1 MSKPVKIFT
10 TGLLLVISSLA
21 ILYFWGKGIKTSGEA
36 DTRWLRVDMWPSKY
50 FNPEHSALSETNELY
65 VTSLAYNEQ
74 DKQALLDKLS
84 QRKCHESNDEC
95 LTILLSVANILISEG
110 EFEKAK
116 SLENQAAKELSQASI
131 CPIKLEI
138 TLIKHAV
145 QLLKLRSTS
154 EAKTKAKLI
163 VDTINKN
170 KGINFNLQT
179 KECNEAAI
187 ATPKLFHIY
196 VMSVTEAM
204 SYGQGALM
212 GSAAYLRNANR
223 INFKGL

>member
-1 MSKPVKIFT
+1 MSKLVKIFT
-10 TGLLLVISSLA
+10 TGLLLIILSLA
-21 ILYFWGKGIKTSGEA
+21 IFYLWGKGIKTSGET
-36 DTRWLRVDMWPSKY
+36 DTRWLRVDMWPNKY
-50 FNPEHSALSETNELY
+50 FNPEYSALNETNELY
-65 VTSLAYNEQ
+65 VSSLSYSEE
-74 DKQALLDKLS
+74 DKQDLLRKLS
-84 QRKCHESNDEC
+84 QRKCHEKNDEC

-110 EFEKAK
+110 EYEKAK
-116 SLENQAAKELSQASI
+116 SLENQAAKELSQAAI

-163 VDTINKN
+163 VDTISKN

-196 VMSVTEAM
+196 VMSVAEVM
-204 SYGQGALM
+204 SYGRGSLM
-212 GSAAYLRNANR
+212 DSAAYLRNVNR

>member
-1 MSKPVKIFT
+1 MSKLVKIFT
-10 TGLLLVISSLA
+10 TGLLLIIFSLTS
-21 ILYFWGKGIKTSGEA
+21 LYFWGKGIKTSGEA

-50 FNPEHSALSETNELY
+50 FNPKDSALNETNELY
-65 VTSLAYNEQ
+65 VSSLSYSEE
-74 DKQALLDKLS
+74 DKQDLLHKLS
-84 QRKCHESNDEC
+84 QRKCHEKNDEC
-95 LTILLSVANILISEG
+95 LTILLSVANVLISEG

-154 EAKTKAKLI
+154 ETEAKAKLI
-163 VDTINKN
+163 VDTIK
-170 KGINFNLQT
+170 KTRGMNFNLQT

-187 ATPKLFHIY
+187 ANPKLFHLY
-196 VMSVTEAM
+196 VMSVAEVM